1 MDLFYIVLGTVFW
14 PNKQTCHPV
23 RKVPDRN
30 AKPCKGNNN
39 QHMLSC
45 SAKVFKNFNSHNVHN
60 CPTSC
65 HVTVTILQMTNLV
78 STEVGVSQWL
88 WRPPLDL
95 RILTLGGKL
104 DKDTSEAHCNPHIPL
119 FLHGCLLLIFALVFL
134 EEEQDTRYLTG
145 IFLPCDSNY
154 SFPSMECKRCP
165 NPLVYGCKGGED
177 KIISH

>member
-1 MDLFYIVLGTVFW
+1 MLNNIYIRKSKGRLITHIFTVDCVLVLKLKINKPQKAVIKFMKAVFKYLKDWYVNGGLDLLYIVLGTVFW

-45 SAKVFKNFNSHNVHN
+45 SAKVFKNFNSHNAHN

-88 WRPPLDL
+88 
-95 RILTLGGKL
+95 
-104 DKDTSEAHCNPHIPL
+104 
-119 FLHGCLLLIFALVFL
+119 
-134 EEEQDTRYLTG
+134 
-145 IFLPCDSNY
+145 
-154 SFPSMECKRCP
+154 
-165 NPLVYGCKGGED
+165 
-177 KIISH
+177 